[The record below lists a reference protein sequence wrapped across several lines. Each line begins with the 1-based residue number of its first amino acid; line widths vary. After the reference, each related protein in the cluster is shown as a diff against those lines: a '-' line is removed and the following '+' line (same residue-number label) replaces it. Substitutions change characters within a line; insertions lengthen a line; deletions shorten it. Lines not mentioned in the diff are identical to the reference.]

1 MPRLITGTKVL
12 NSRDSSCVLF
22 SRNEFQKLFGRG
34 FDQETDVVLAMNG
47 DGLNIPVHVDGCQ
60 YFGDTGD
67 IYVTFDRAWHNAIR
81 INYAVALASR

>member
-12 NSRDSSCVLF
+12 GSTDSSSVLF
-22 SRNEFQKLFGRG
+22 SRNEFQKLFGRD
-34 FDQETDVVLAMNG
+34 FDRNTDVVLVMNG
-47 DGLNIPVHVDGCQ
+47 DGVTIPVHVDGCQ

-67 IYVTFDRAWHNAIR
+67 IYVTFDRTWNSAIR